1 MFLKV
6 LSLVHLPL
14 LRYSPRFH
22 WLFLQFG
29 RLIVFLF
36 AQLEIKGLAQLP
48 KSGPRIVVSNHQNNL
63 DVVVLTIALPL
74 RMRYMA
80 KSELFLIPFWRQIMA
95 WFGAF
100 PIERGRGD
108 VNAMKHAEKLLVEDN
123 VLVMFPEGTRSRT
136 GRIGKFHRGTA
147 VLALRSGATIIPCG
161 VSLTE
166 KVKTPFHLVTRPP
179 LSLNIGEPI
188 HIKQT
193 NPVNKNV
200 IALTEEIQKAI
211 ESLLP
216 ETYRRKISNQS
227 NNKQ

>member
-6 LSLVHLPL
+6 LGFVHLPL
-14 LRYSPRFH
+14 LRHSHRFY
-22 WLFLQFG
+22 WLFLQFV
-29 RLIVFLF
+29 RLVVFLF
-36 AQLEIKGLAQLP
+36 AQLEVKGLTQLP

-63 DVVVLTIALPL
+63 DVVVLTVALPL

-100 PIERGRGD
+100 PIQRGRGD
-108 VNAMKHAEKLLVEDN
+108 VHAMKYAEKLLAEDN

-147 VLALRSGATIIPCG
+147 VLALRTGATIIPCG

-188 HIKQT
+188 NVKQT

-200 IALTEEIQKAI
+200 ESLTEEIQKAI

-216 ETYRRKISNQS
+216 ETYRREINNQS
-227 NNKQ
+227 NNEQ